1 MTRLLL
7 SLYAAGLWFAV
18 PASAAPA
25 KPDANA
31 KPSGFKPSRDDVVR
45 LQIYLDEQNFGP
57 GRIDGGYGGFT
68 KKSWMRYQESRGET
82 PREEFDAARFTSVDP
97 TYTTYTVAAEDL
109 AAIGTIPGK
118 LAEQAKTKALPY
130 TSLSE
135 LIGERYHVGVDF
147 LKKLNAPKNV
157 DQLKEGEQV
166 KVPNIVPPFNLAQVF
181 ALRQYTGERE
191 KIIKANAEAAKK
203 DRAEQ
208 PKPDASPA
216 PAANATAAA
225 IPEAIPGPTVALSAA
240 PPPPEAVPSPSPTAA
255 PLPDTSPSP
264 APEEARKAPDNRPVL
279 TAVPANSSRL
289 VFHVNTKESYLEV
302 RDGERLVA
310 CFPITPGSAS
320 IPTPKGNWKVVAKT
334 LLPQFR
340 WDKSVLLYGKRSG
353 TAYELPPG
361 PNNPVGI
368 TWIAL
373 DRPGIG
379 MHGTSDPDSI
389 GRSASHGCIRL
400 SNWDA
405 FKVYGMVARGT
416 QVIIE

>member
-1 MTRLLL
+1 MTKFLPSLL
-7 SLYAAGLWFAV
+7 ATGLLF
-18 PASAAPA
+18 AAPA
-25 KPDANA
+25 HARPTKPEAQP
-31 KPSGFKPSRDDVVR
+31 KFTPSRDDVVR
-45 LQIYLDEQNFGP
+45 LQIFLDEQNFGP

-68 KKSWMRYQESRGET
+68 KKSWARYQESQGQT
-82 PREEFDAARFTSVDP
+82 PKEEFDASKFTSVDP
-97 TYTTYTVAAEDL
+97 IYTTYTVAKEDIGAL
-109 AAIGTIPGK
+109 GTIPSS
-118 LAEQAKTKALPY
+118 LAEQAKTKSLPY

-147 LKKLNAPKNV
+147 LKKLNAPKNI
-157 DQLKEGEQV
+157 DQAKEGETI

-181 ALRQYTGERE
+181 ALRQYTAERE
-191 KIIKANAEAAKK
+191 KIIKANLEAAKK
-203 DRAEQ
+203 EN
-208 PKPDASPA
+208 PKPDATPA
-216 PAANATAAA
+216 GPTAAA
-225 IPEAIPGPTVALSAA
+225 IPEAIPGPTVALSAS

-255 PLPDTSPSP
+255 PVADVSPTP
-264 APEEARKAPDNRPVL
+264 MPEEAKKAPDNKPVL

-310 CFPITPGSAS
+310 CFPITPGSSS

-340 WDKSVLLYGKRSG
+340 WDKSVLLYGKRSKD
-353 TAYELPPG
+353 AYELPPG

>member
-1 MTRLLL
+1 MIKPLPL
-7 SLYAAGLWFAV
+7 LYAAGLLLGAV
-18 PASAAPA
+18 APALAVPA
-25 KPDANA
+25 KPDAKP
-31 KPSGFKPSRDDVVR
+31 KPSAFKPSRDDVVR
-45 LQIYLDEQNFGP
+45 LQIFLDEQNFGP

-68 KKSWMRYQESRGET
+68 KKSWMRYQESQGMT
-82 PREEFDAARFTSVDP
+82 PTEEFDASKFASVDP
-97 TYTTYTVAAEDL
+97 TYATYNVTKDDV
-109 AAIGTIPGK
+109 AAIGTIPSS
-118 LAEQAKTKALPY
+118 LAEQAKTKSLPY
-130 TSLSE
+130 TSLPE

-147 LKKLNAPKNV
+147 LKKLNAPKNL
-157 DQLKEGEQV
+157 DQLKEGDSV

-181 ALRQYTGERE
+181 ALRQYTSERE
-191 KIIKANAEAAKK
+191 KIIKANAEAVKK
-203 DRAEQ
+203 DA
-208 PKPDASPA
+208 PKSDAA
-216 PAANATAAA
+216 PASTTAAA
-225 IPEAIPGPTVALSAA
+225 IPEAIPGPTVPVSAS
-240 PPPPEAVPSPSPTAA
+240 PPPPDAVPSPSPTAA
-255 PLPDTSPSP
+255 PVADTSPSP
-264 APEEARKAPDNRPVL
+264 ASEEAKKAPDNRPVL

-310 CFPITPGSAS
+310 CFPITPGSSS

>member
-1 MTRLLL
+1 MTRLLP
-7 SLYAAGLWFAV
+7 SLLAAVCFAA
-18 PASAAPA
+18 PAFAAPA
-25 KPDANA
+25 KPDAKL
-31 KPSGFKPSRDDVVR
+31 KPSTFKPSRDDVVR
-45 LQIYLDEQNFGP
+45 LQIFLDEQNFGP

-68 KKSWMRYQESRGET
+68 KKSWMRYQESQGT
-82 PREEFDAARFTSVDP
+82 VPKEEFDASKFTSVDP
-97 TYTTYTVAAEDL
+97 VFTTYIVTKDDL
-109 AAIGTIPGK
+109 AAIGTIPSS
-118 LAEQAKTKALPY
+118 LVEQAKTKSSPY

-147 LKKLNAPKNV
+147 LKNLNAPKNV
-157 DQLKEGEQV
+157 DALKEGEQIT
-166 KVPNIVPPFNLAQVF
+166 VPNIVPPFNLAQVF
-181 ALRQYTGERE
+181 ALRQYTNERE
-191 KIIKANAEAAKK
+191 KIIKANTEAAKK
-203 DRAEQ
+203 DKPAD
-208 PKPDASPA
+208 PKPDASP
-216 PAANATAAA
+216 ANATAAA
-225 IPEAIPGPTVALSAA
+225 IPDAIPGPTVALSAS

-255 PLPDTSPSP
+255 PVADTSPSP
-264 APEEARKAPDNRPVL
+264 APALDTKAPDNRPVL

-289 VFHVNTKESYLEV
+289 VFHVNTKESYLEI

-368 TWIAL
+368 AWIAL

-379 MHGTSDPDSI
+379 MHGTNSPDTI

>member
-1 MTRLLL
+1 MIRSISSLL
-7 SLYAAGLWFAV
+7 AVGCWFAAV
-18 PASAAPA
+18 ASAAPA
-25 KPDANA
+25 KPDPKA
-31 KPSGFKPSRDDVVR
+31 KPSTFKPSRDDVVR

-82 PREEFDAARFTSVDP
+82 PKEEFDASKFTSVDP
-97 TYTTYTVAAEDL
+97 VFTTYTVTPDDL
-109 AAIGTIPGK
+109 AALGTIPHS
-118 LAEQAKTKALPY
+118 LAEQAKTKSLPY

-157 DQLKEGEQV
+157 DVLKAGEEI

-181 ALRQYTGERE
+181 ALRQYTSERE
-191 KIIKANAEAAKK
+191 KIIKANTESAKK
-203 DRAEQ
+203 DQ
-208 PKPDASPA
+208 PKSDAMSTPA
-216 PAANATAAA
+216 GTTAAA
-225 IPEAIPGPTVALSAA
+225 IPEAIPGPTVALSAS
-240 PPPPEAVPSPSPTAA
+240 PPPSEAVPSPSPTAA

-264 APEEARKAPDNRPVL
+264 APEEAKRAPDNRPVL
-279 TAVPANSSRL
+279 SARPANSSRL
-289 VFHVNTKESYLEV
+289 VFYVNTKESYLEV

-340 WDKSVLLYGKRSG
+340 WDKSVLLTGKRSN